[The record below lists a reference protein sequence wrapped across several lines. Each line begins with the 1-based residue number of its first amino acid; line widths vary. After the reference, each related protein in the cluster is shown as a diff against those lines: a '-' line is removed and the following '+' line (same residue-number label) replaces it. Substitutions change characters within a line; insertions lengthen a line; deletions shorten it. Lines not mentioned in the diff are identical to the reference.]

1 MDTTNSMIPDEI
13 VISKIYYIRDQ
24 KVMLDLDLAYLYGVE
39 TKVLKQSVRRNLN
52 RFPEDFMFV
61 LSKKEFE
68 ILRSQIVTSEFNQTR
83 YMPMAFT
90 EHGVLMLSSVLR
102 SERAVDI
109 NIQIVRIF
117 TKMRKILMSQKELIQ
132 RVSKIESNLEG
143 QSHEIKILFEYLKKL
158 MQEKEQAI
166 HQTSRPRIGYK
177 KNKKD

>member
-1 MDTTNSMIPDEI
+1 MDTTNSMMPDEI
-13 VISKIYYIRDQ
+13 VMSKIYYICDQ
-24 KVMLDLDLAYLYGVE
+24 KVMLDFDFAYLYGVE

-52 RFPEDFMFV
+52 RFPEDFMFA

-68 ILRSQIVTSEFNQTR
+68 ILRSQIVILKFNQTR

-117 TKMRKILMSQKELIQ
+117 TKMRKILMSQKDLIQ

-143 QSHEIKILFEYLKKL
+143 QSQEIKILFEYLKKL
-158 MQEKEQAI
+158 MQEK
-166 HQTSRPRIGYK
+166 
-177 KNKKD
+177 